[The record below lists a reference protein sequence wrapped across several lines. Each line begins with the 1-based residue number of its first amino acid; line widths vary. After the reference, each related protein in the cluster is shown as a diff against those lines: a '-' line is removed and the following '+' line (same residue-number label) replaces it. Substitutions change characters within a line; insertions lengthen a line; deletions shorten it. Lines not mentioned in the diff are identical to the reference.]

1 MADIITGS
9 QGLLAVINGTL
20 GFINNMKETK
30 DRELALLRLLY
41 LEINENIEVMKT
53 IKWSEEAGVSCTDPA
68 YKEIAKGLS
77 FAAHQ
82 AVLTTRILDN
92 DNLAGWKIGDQPI
105 MVNRIDLNE
114 MGEHTEVEKNMQV
127 TQAVKFVC
135 VKIATLQRLAQMN
148 VSPEVSTNIRYGI
161 RLENIESYLFAL
173 NNKLLESEQ
182 IKPLE
187 TL

>member
-1 MADIITGS
+1 MADIISGS

-41 LEINENIEVMKT
+41 MEINENLEVMKT

-77 FAAHQ
+77 NAAHQ

-92 DNLAGWKIGDQPI
+92 VSLSGWEIGGEPI
-105 MVNRIDLNE
+105 MVNRIELNE
-114 MGEHTEVEKNMQV
+114 MGENETVEKHMQV
-127 TQAVKFVC
+127 SQALKTVC
-135 VKIATLQRLAQMN
+135 VSISTLQRLADMN
-148 VSPEVSTNIRYGI
+148 VSPEVSRSVRYGI
-161 RLENIESYLFAL
+161 RLENVESYLCAL

-182 IKPLE
+182 VKPLE